1 MKHVMRLSK
10 IIPRNYRGE
19 VINISEKYLS
29 GFPLWMVKRGIG
41 EVLKLLYLK
50 LTPLKSMT

>member
-41 EVLKLLYLK
+41 EVLNYYTLN
-50 LTPLKSMT
+50 